1 MIDVIII
8 TTFVLVAAGIG
19 FNSIDLLSLELQK
32 QIADINS
39 LRWLGA
45 FCSSILGL
53 IFGLVAQTTYR
64 NIETYARTIPIEFT
78 LTRSMGLITGL
89 IITNLT
95 LAPIFLLPI
104 PQEFTFIKPMA
115 AILGSTI
122 FSFMGVSIAGAHQNT
137 ILRLINFRV
146 SETWLAKE
154 NKLQAASVKI
164 IDTSC
169 IIDGRIEKLVHTGFI
184 EGRILIPRFV
194 LDELHILADNNN
206 NQKRFKGRRGLD
218 ILNRMQRSNPESF
231 SIYQHYHTKA
241 STIDAKLI
249 DLAKE
254 INGILLT
261 NDHNLSKVATLQKV
275 NILNINDIVE
285 ASRSIYLPEDILHL
299 KIIKSGQET
308 SQWVGYL
315 EDGTIVVIKEGEK
328 YVGKTTSVS
337 VTSVI
342 QTSTGRMIFAK
353 IESIIS

>member
-1 MIDVIII
+1 
-8 TTFVLVAAGIG
+8 
-19 FNSIDLLSLELQK
+19 
-32 QIADINS
+32 
-39 LRWLGA
+39 
-45 FCSSILGL
+45 
-53 IFGLVAQTTYR
+53 
-64 NIETYARTIPIEFT
+64 
-78 LTRSMGLITGL
+78 
-89 IITNLT
+89 
-95 LAPIFLLPI
+95 
-104 PQEFTFIKPMA
+104 
-115 AILGSTI
+115 
-122 FSFMGVSIAGAHQNT
+122 
-137 ILRLINFRV
+137 
-146 SETWLAKE
+146 
-154 NKLQAASVKI
+154 
-164 IDTSC
+164 
-169 IIDGRIEKLVHTGFI
+169 
-184 EGRILIPRFV
+184 
-194 LDELHILADNNN
+194 
-206 NQKRFKGRRGLD
+206 
-218 ILNRMQRSNPESF
+218 MQRSNPESF

-308 SQWVGYL
+308 SQGVGYL

-337 VTSVI
+337 ITSVI

>member
-1 MIDVIII
+1 
-8 TTFVLVAAGIG
+8 
-19 FNSIDLLSLELQK
+19 
-32 QIADINS
+32 
-39 LRWLGA
+39 
-45 FCSSILGL
+45 
-53 IFGLVAQTTYR
+53 
-64 NIETYARTIPIEFT
+64 
-78 LTRSMGLITGL
+78 MGLITGL

-206 NQKRFKGRRGLD
+206 DQKRFKGRSGLE
-218 ILNRMQRSNPESF
+218 ILNRLQRSNPESF

-308 SQWVGYL
+308 SQGVGYL

-337 VTSVI
+337 ITSVI